1 MYWLHR
7 GLGNYKQNIKSDGR
21 AEGAGHHTVI
31 DYIRG
36 CILNIETWLAFVAA
50 SLVLT
55 MTPGPSILLGVVHSM
70 KYGARKTVLT
80 ALGDISAN
88 FLQMLL
94 VAIGL
99 GVVIA
104 NSELAFT
111 IIKCFGVV
119 TLLYMGFKMLLSKP
133 ALLQTE
139 EFSQVSVP
147 AHKLFAS
154 GFFVAAGNPKAI
166 VFFTAFFPQFID
178 PTQPLF
184 PQMAI
189 MCPTMAILDFTWVML
204 YALSAKRFLGFME
217 SRPMYLN
224 QVGGSAL
231 VAASGFLA
239 FSTRAS
245 NA

>member
-1 MYWLHR
+1 M
-7 GLGNYKQNIKSDGR
+7 
-21 AEGAGHHTVI
+21 
-31 DYIRG
+31 
-36 CILNIETWLAFVAA
+36 NIETWFAFVAA

-55 MTPGPSILLGVVHSM
+55 MTPGPSILLGVVHSI

-104 NSELAFT
+104 SSELAFT
-111 IIKCFGVV
+111 MIKWFGVV
-119 TLLYMGFKMLLSKP
+119 TLLYMGFKMVLSKP
-133 ALLQTE
+133 AHLQTE
-139 EFSQVSVP
+139 ELSQSSVP

-178 PTQPLF
+178 PAQPLF

-189 MCPTMAILDFTWVML
+189 MCPTMAVLDFTWVML
-204 YALSAKRFLGFME
+204 YALSAKKFLGFMK

-224 QVGGSAL
+224 RVGGSAL